1 MDFYNNDFEL
11 VKKYYQKYLEQIPAN
26 GLAAVCI
33 DDDEVFNLYK
43 KLSQTQDNLV
53 SLSIKNK
60 DADYFGFNI
69 SFDQSGLKFD
79 VKIKKTGQ
87 IISDIKMS
95 AYGVHNIKNALAPV
109 AIGVF
114 LGLSSEKIKKGLA
127 DFTGVKRRFS
137 KTGEVNGVSIIDDYG
152 HHPTEIKAVFN
163 SVRGILPNNKLI
175 VVFQPH
181 KYSRTKD
188 LFDEFCNSFK
198 DVDIVVVADIFS
210 AGQEPIEGISKE
222 SLVAGIKK
230 TGHKNVFKLGGENDL
245 PQLIKNEAKSGD
257 MVICIGAGSISKWA
271 NALPKKLQAIS

>member
-1 MDFYNNDFEL
+1 
-11 VKKYYQKYLEQIPAN
+11 
-26 GLAAVCI
+26 
-33 DDDEVFNLYK
+33 
-43 KLSQTQDNLV
+43 
-53 SLSIKNK
+53 
-60 DADYFGFNI
+60 
-69 SFDQSGLKFD
+69 
-79 VKIKKTGQ
+79 
-87 IISDIKMS
+87 
-95 AYGVHNIKNALAPV
+95 
-109 AIGVF
+109 
-114 LGLSSEKIKKGLA
+114 
-127 DFTGVKRRFS
+127 
-137 KTGEVNGVSIIDDYG
+137 
-152 HHPTEIKAVFN
+152 EIKAVFN